1 MTKNIRSAKRYAPV
15 VVTKLSLLIASM
27 LVPALPRVDS
37 AFCQSKTDTAI
48 GKVECIQVARYKAT
62 QWATCVSDSYI
73 RQKSKG
79 KHGCLEEKEN
89 CLYQCMLEVHGSDS
103 GDISTP
109 CGCSTNATTTSETTD
124 GPSSTKLPSWCSS
137 PTGTECDWYGN
148 CLNPRYRHCGER
160 FATEIVAFAEQFC
173 RLFLNAYSQF
183 ASLGVLWLNGVRKCF
198 MVNLVPR
205 LRRWQQAD
213 SCEELTTS
221 AITSLSDCFVAPF
234 PGIPSICGVPLA
246 DLWGMFWHL
255 RQTLPASSRRG
266 LEVMMRSI
274 ENCAQFQRV
283 DLGRGRV
290 KKVILQLGLSAA
302 TSASLKR
309 DLKFPK
315 SEQEKL
321 AKTIGD
327 ELAAKFLLKEN
338 EIAWFSYTHNA
349 SYHASYQSKRIS
361 FLLANGYEYKL
372 SQKSPNSKPL
382 ENLNHT
388 VLKLVT
394 AVRRNTLFLRTVD
407 SRERY
412 KVTGI
417 TVCGD
422 LACLYDSW
430 NSTVLASR
438 SVRSSSVAV
447 NSYLMYGYHATL
459 FYIYNVTLK

>member
-1 MTKNIRSAKRYAPV
+1 
-15 VVTKLSLLIASM
+15 M

-109 CGCSTNATTTSETTD
+109 CGCSTNATTTSETTA

-246 DLWGMFWHL
+246 GNVL
-255 RQTLPASSRRG
+255 A
-266 LEVMMRSI
+266 LE
-274 ENCAQFQRV
+274 ADFA
-283 DLGRGRV
+283 G
-290 KKVILQLGLSAA
+290 
-302 TSASLKR
+302 
-309 DLKFPK
+309 
-315 SEQEKL
+315 
-321 AKTIGD
+321 
-327 ELAAKFLLKEN
+327 ELATRTRSDDEK
-338 EIAWFSYTHNA
+338 H
-349 SYHASYQSKRIS
+349 R
-361 FLLANGYEYKL
+361 KL
-372 SQKSPNSKPL
+372 
-382 ENLNHT
+382 
-388 VLKLVT
+388 
-394 AVRRNTLFLRTVD
+394 
-407 SRERY
+407 
-412 KVTGI
+412 
-417 TVCGD
+417 
-422 LACLYDSW
+422 
-430 NSTVLASR
+430 R
-438 SVRSSSVAV
+438 SVSTGGPRQREGEKSDSPTRLECSNFGQFKKRSQVSKIRTRKVSEDDR
-447 NSYLMYGYHATL
+447 
-459 FYIYNVTLK
+459 